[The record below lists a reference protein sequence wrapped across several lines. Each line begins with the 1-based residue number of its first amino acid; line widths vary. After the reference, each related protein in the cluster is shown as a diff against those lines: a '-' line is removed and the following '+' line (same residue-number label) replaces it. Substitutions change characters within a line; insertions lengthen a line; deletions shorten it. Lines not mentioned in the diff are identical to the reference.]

1 MKKQVFKLIDRLD
14 NGKTYQV
21 DLFEEEFFEDPI
33 YRTIE
38 DFKHTFIIYSPLANK
53 SKIIKVENG
62 LNERYFTWW
71 NTLGIGSF
79 DYFIDINQSFLIE
92 IDSNYYHEGIHDR
105 DLENLIRESFLKSN
119 LIVDRFEVISFGEV
133 NFKAYSI
140 DLNNNEQYI
149 LFGSKVK
156 RGKILKL
163 LLLKIEEAIPVTFVR
178 TINKLTTDSITYKI

>member
-1 MKKQVFKLIDRLD
+1 MKQVVFKLIDRLGD
-14 NGKTYQV
+14 SKTYQV
-21 DLFEEEFFEDPI
+21 DLFEEEFFEDPN

-38 DFKHTFIIYSPLANK
+38 DFKHTFKIYSPFANK

-92 IDSNYYHEGIHDR
+92 AQIDHYKAIYDR
-105 DLENLIRESFLKSN
+105 DLENFIREFFLKSN
-119 LIVDRFEVISFGEV
+119 LIVDRFEVISFGQA

-140 DLNNNEQYI
+140 DLNNNAQYI
-149 LFGSKVK
+149 LFGPKIKVYEN
-156 RGKILKL
+156 LKL
-163 LLLKIEEAIPVTFVR
+163 LLLKIEEAIPVAFIK
-178 TINKLTTDSITYKI
+178 TISKLTTDLITYQI